1 MILTRAGLMPG
12 FEAHDFVFNSEFFAF
27 ECRYS
32 YVVGARTL
40 VFDIYGLFERGMFVT
55 KSIEALVNGHIT
67 PPTV

>member
-1 MILTRAGLMPG
+1 MVMGPGLMPG
-12 FEAHDFVFNSEFFAF
+12 FEAHDFVFDSKFFAF
-27 ECRYS
+27 EFRYS

-40 VFDIYGLFERGMFVT
+40 IFDFYGLFERGMFGT